1 MPEQQP
7 NIVAAEGAAPQDSK
21 EDLDKNNQ
29 GCFYKMTHKY
39 GNRKSFLFCTFKLKI
54 SKRFNKFKNS

>member
-21 EDLDKNNQ
+21 EDLEKNNQ

-39 GNRKSFLFCTFKLKI
+39 GNRKSFLFFYNLIEIFKTI
-54 SKRFNKFKNS
+54 QQ